1 MMKMIKNTLEGE
13 VQQVFF
19 ETWKFSQ
26 FHMEDDLAVTFLTY
40 LIKEMSKQLKR
51 KNIARKMMEYLKEI
65 GVNAGA
71 IAASKALG
79 DASIRGKIEKKF
91 EENIITAVNR
101 LKGDFKKL
109 VKNVCKDQKVDR
121 VIFFVDD
128 LDRLQPV
135 RAVELLEIL
144 NLFLE
149 CEKCVFVL
157 AIDYEVVSKGIKKK
171 YDNMLNESKGRKF
184 FEKIIQVPFKM
195 PTAHYNIPKY
205 VESVLK
211 ELGVNGEGYNDYI
224 NVIQTSIGCN
234 PRTMKRTFNAFLL
247 LTKVHSVEKQE
258 MDEWEK
264 LLLFICLCMQLSF
277 EDIYNYIVLHIEE
290 NDEGTMIDDA
300 FFESISEGKLD
311 EDIDYSDLNEILKES
326 QEYDEKQARE
336 FLRAF
341 GAICVK
347 MQKQEDVVEKLKN
360 VLRMTSIT
368 EAGVGGK
375 QKEKQMDAEF
385 SEHTLMEVK
394 EKRYNMI
401 GCEIKWYEIGGE
413 RCKQTDGRR
422 KMVDLLRDAITYA
435 YKQDTKKFEKFRE
448 EQINTDGKNALKTL
462 FQPERTKAP
471 DNICKIAEGCNISA
485 LSNNN
490 QKIKHIISVYEGLG
504 IPLDTIKLAVK
515 FAH

>member
-1 MMKMIKNTLEGE
+1 
-13 VQQVFF
+13 
-19 ETWKFSQ
+19 
-26 FHMEDDLAVTFLTY
+26 
-40 LIKEMSKQLKR
+40 
-51 KNIARKMMEYLKEI
+51 
-65 GVNAGA
+65 
-71 IAASKALG
+71 
-79 DASIRGKIEKKF
+79 
-91 EENIITAVNR
+91 
-101 LKGDFKKL
+101 
-109 VKNVCKDQKVDR
+109 
-121 VIFFVDD
+121 
-128 LDRLQPV
+128 V

-195 PTAHYNIPKY
+195 PTAHYNISNY
-205 VESVLK
+205 VERVLK
-211 ELGVNGEGYNDYI
+211 ELGVNCTDYKDYI
-224 NVIQTSIGCN
+224 DVIQTSIGCN

-247 LTKVHSVEKQE
+247 LTKIHGVKKKE

-277 EDIYNYIVLHIEE
+277 EDIYNYMVLHIEE
-290 NDEGTMIDDA
+290 DEDIIDNK
-300 FFESISEGKLD
+300 FFESISKGELD
-311 EDIDYSDLNEILKES
+311 DDTPYSELHEILKES

-336 FLRAF
+336 FLRVF

-347 MQKQEDVVEKLKN
+347 MQKQEVDVVEKLKN
-360 VLRMTSIT
+360 VLKMTSIT
-368 EAGVGGK
+368 EAGIGGK
-375 QKEKQMDAEF
+375 RREKQMDAEF
-385 SEHTLMEVK
+385 SEHTLMELK
-394 EKRYNMI
+394 EEGYNMT

-413 RCKQTDGRR
+413 PYEQIGRKI

-435 YKQDTKKFEKFRE
+435 YKRDTKKFEKFRE

-471 DNICKIAEGCNISA
+471 DTICEIAEGCNISA